1 MDLDDIPTLD
11 LDTAD
16 DLTKGEARGGK
27 YYRRTPKPGGGWRYF
42 YTEDEYKRAHGGQA
56 HVSGHE
62 AAAARE
68 RAKSGEVI
76 LSKKELLHRLKH
88 GTYSIVSAGRNPA
101 HPEEGKLPADHP
113 SFAARHE
120 ELRSE
125 LQKRGMKYT
134 EVEGHYGGKEKSF
147 LVYHHEPTAP
157 KNAAHDKAMMVH
169 HDSPTEFSQIRDLGK
184 KFNQD
189 SVIHSHAGTHEMHYT
204 EHHKGEGHKVLP
216 HAEDFYTHAPTKRG
230 ATKFS
235 LNFDFD
241 TYHPGASA
249 VHKSMR
255 FVVPTSVLLMKSA
268 SHKYISRTPNRSGGY
283 NYVYAHPETGEHVA
297 IETKHKSAAKN
308 AAGARTES
316 HAGGKHVGIMLT
328 HAESPYHDKGGKTES
343 RTHDSL
349 SVHERAMHDHAL
361 RDTHEE
367 KTSGAAEKP
376 TTHHE
381 VSVSSMERYRGG
393 AAEARR
399 TGGSGTVTKFS
410 IRDPNKPGGQ
420 EFHTYEGHGATP
432 GERKTHALKQHA
444 AKHGITDKIVHSANP
459 RAKGSTPK
467 APEKASGESDA
478 ALASRLK
485 SQREGYEAK
494 AKHAGNMSAGV
505 SHAIPGTHRDAAAAH
520 REAAKLAPD
529 EGTRASHERAATQHE
544 RHAARGEHA
553 ASESK
558 RAYEMEKTA
567 KTADDWN
574 EVARQHGRAI
584 NAHLDAGAKDKA
596 DEHRR
601 AQSAADT
608 KLREMNK
615 SFAHAGASREGEID
629 MLESTPHLR
638 AQIKMV
644 IAQEDPMA
652 KGLYAFEPSYGKA
665 QVNKIPDDYLLP
677 YLDAFIEEAFE
688 HEKRERS
695 HDENGAIMGISQPTA
710 NGGGI
715 GGDEAD
721 YWSQFVMNELVV
733 YCGKNENLMRACTK
747 ANANKSYVA
756 GRLRAMG
763 LVKPAF
769 NGGDINGDF
778 MEGYMHSEE
787 QTAAG
792 IGKSLTADTGA
803 FPSSD
808 EMRKALDRTLSIPA
822 EAPENVKLEDDGVN
836 PVEMLANVHRA
847 RFGLMQDVYGIDLG
861 IKR

>member
-1 MDLDDIPTLD
+1 MELDDIPTLD
-11 LDTAD
+11 LDDAG
-16 DLTKGEARGGK
+16 DLAKGDARGGK
-27 YYRRTPKPGGGWRYF
+27 YYRRVPTGNVKRPWRYY
-42 YTEDEYKRAHGGQA
+42 YTKEEYDRDHGSNG

-62 AAAARE
+62 AAKDRE
-68 RAKSGEVI
+68 RAKSGEVK
-76 LSKKELLHRLKH
+76 LTKKELLHRLKH

-101 HPEEGKLPADHP
+101 HPEEADLHP
-113 SFAARHE
+113 EHEKFKKRHE

-125 LQKRGMKYT
+125 LQKHGMKYT

-147 LVYHHEPTAP
+147 LVYHHDAP
-157 KNAAHDKAMMVH
+157 PDRLGSNAASDRAMMVH
-169 HDSPTEFSQIRDLGK
+169 HDSPSEFAKIRELGK

-189 SVIHSHAGTHEMHYT
+189 SVIHSHGGKHEMHYT
-204 EHHKGEGHKVLP
+204 VGSHAGEHHKGEGHKVLP

-241 TYHPGASA
+241 TYHPGAKA

-255 FVVPTSVLLMKSA
+255 FVVPTSVLMKGA
-268 SHKYISRTPNRSGGY
+268 AGPHKYISRTPNRSGGY

-308 AAGARTES
+308 ATGARTES

-328 HAESPYHDKGGKTES
+328 HAEASYHDKGGKTES
-343 RTHDSL
+343 RLHDSL

-361 RDTHEE
+361 RDTHDE

-459 RAKGSTPK
+459 RAKGSASK
-467 APEKASGESDA
+467 APEKPSGESDA

-505 SHAIPGTHRDAAAAH
+505 QDSIPGTHTDAATAH

-529 EGTRASHERAATQHE
+529 EDTRASHERAAASHD
-544 RHAARGEHA
+544 ARAKHL
-553 ASESK
+553 ESTK
-558 RAYEMEKTA
+558 KSM
-567 KTADDWN
+567 
-574 EVARQHGRAI
+574 
-584 NAHLDAGAKDKA
+584 NAHGGA
-596 DEHRR
+596 H
-601 AQSAADT
+601 
-608 KLREMNK
+608 
-615 SFAHAGASREGEID
+615 EGESV
-629 MLESTPHLR
+629 MLESTPELR
-638 AQIKMV
+638 EQIKMV
-644 IAQEDPMA
+644 IANEDPMA
-652 KGLYAFEPSYGKA
+652 KGLYAFEPGYGKA
-665 QVNKIPDDYLLP
+665 QVNKIPDDYLAA

-688 HEKRERS
+688 HEKRERA
-695 HDENGAIMGISQPTA
+695 HDENAAVMGISQPGA
-710 NGGGI
+710 NGGI

-733 YCGKNENLMRACTK
+733 YCGKNENVLRACTK
-747 ANANKSYVA
+747 TNANKSYVA
-756 GRLRAMG
+756 SRLRAMG
-763 LVKPAF
+763 LCKPSF
-769 NGGDINGDF
+769 NGGEVNGDF
-778 MEGYMHSEE
+778 MEGYQFSEE

-792 IGKSLTADTGA
+792 IGKSLSADRGA
-803 FPSSD
+803 FPSSE
-808 EMRKALDRTLSIPA
+808 EMYKSLDRTLSVAA
-822 EAPENVKLEDDGVN
+822 EGPEMVKLEDDHVN
-836 PVEMLANVHRA
+836 PVEMLANVHHA
-847 RFGLMQDVYGIDLG
+847 RFSLMQDVYGIDLG
-861 IKR
+861 IKKSR